1 MWRRPI
7 SLGRAAIAVVV
18 VLALAE
24 LGMRSIDDHLPRA
37 IAGDTVEIELKYDQ
51 LRALHDEGAPV
62 DLVVL
67 GNSTLDAGIDP
78 VLLGEESARY
88 DAVYNAALLGQP
100 LATIRRWAGDFVLE
114 QVDPD
119 TVVLGLTPLDV
130 PTLSIFGVSKPAVEA
145 AFEASFDALHPDA
158 LQRAEDNVADRS
170 VLVRRRSVFRSPG
183 ELWRGI
189 TDTVYGREKA
199 FEGDGPVTL
208 EDGTQGV
215 RDRQTWETRLLG
227 PRGTNRTYWGYSYDG
242 TTESRISATER
253 RAYERSNLDRLQ
265 LAGVIGGIRDA
276 GVDDIVVVLPPHD
289 LPALE
294 QSGVPLD
301 TYHRLADDLVTW
313 AQDQDLAVIDLSA
326 VAWDHSD
333 FYDPAHLSKQGNERL
348 TRVLAEELDQL

>member
-1 MWRRPI
+1 MI
-7 SLGRAAIAVVV
+7 AALAVLV
-18 VLALAE
+18 LAE
-24 LGMRSIDDHLPRA
+24 LGMRAIDDQLPRA
-37 IAGDTVEIELKYDQ
+37 TAGDTIEIELKYEQ
-51 LRALHDEGAPV
+51 LEAMRAQGEPI

-100 LATIRRWAGDFVLE
+100 LGSIRRWAGEFVLE
-114 QVDPD
+114 EADPD

-130 PTLSIFGVSKPAVEA
+130 PTLSIFGVSKPAVES

-158 LQRAEDNVADRS
+158 LQRAEENVADHS
-170 VLVRRRSVFRSPG
+170 ALVRRRAAFRSPG

-189 TDTVYGREKA
+189 TDTVYDREKQ
-199 FEGDGPVTL
+199 FQGDGPVTL
-208 EDGTQGV
+208 EDGRQGV
-215 RDRQTWETRLLG
+215 RDRQTWETELLG

-242 TTESRISATER
+242 TTESRISPSER
-253 RAYERSNLDRLQ
+253 RAYERANLDRLQ
-265 LAGVIGGIRDA
+265 LAGVVGGIRDA

-294 QSGVPLD
+294 QSGVPLA
-301 TYHRLADDLVTW
+301 TYHRLADDIVAF
-313 AQDQDLAVIDLSA
+313 AQDEDLAVIDLSA
-326 VAWDHSD
+326 VAWESSD

-348 TRVLAEELDQL
+348 TRLLAEELDRL